1 MAIVKSTIQ
10 QQVADAIAQVEPNDR
25 PVAIIQTITGP
36 SPWLMNGVLGII
48 GQAFIKYYFVTLTQ
62 RVVVIH
68 RTSRI
73 SNRPQEVLYVIPLE
87 QARASLSD
95 VRRNTLWSSLRFQL
109 PNEPK
114 PTRMNVHRMWRAEM
128 DTFVNGLIGGA
139 PGVPGQYP
147 QQAAPA
153 QYPGAPGVPGQ
164 YPQAPA
170 APYPPQ
176 QPAAP
181 YPPQQPAGQYPPA
194 PGQYPQAPGGNPY
207 QG

>member
-10 QQVADAIAQVEPNDR
+10 QQVTESIAAIEPNDR
-25 PVAIIQTITGP
+25 PIAIIQTITGP
-36 SPWLMNGVLGII
+36 SPWLTNGILGLI
-48 GQAFIKYYFVTLTQ
+48 GQLMVKYYFVTLTH

-73 SNRPQEVLYVIPLE
+73 SNRPQEVLYVIPLD
-87 QARASLSD
+87 QARASISD

-114 PTRMNVHRMWRAEM
+114 PTRLNVHRMWRAEM
-128 DTFVNGLIGGA
+128 DTFVGTLLGGGPA
-139 PGVPGQYP
+139 APGQYP
-147 QQAAPA
+147 AAPA
-153 QYPGAPGVPGQ
+153 PGQYPAAPVPGQ

-170 APYPPQ
+170 
-176 QPAAP
+176 AAP

-194 PGQYPQAPGGNPY
+194 PGQYPAPGTNPY

>member
-10 QQVADAIAQVEPNDR
+10 QQVTDAIAAIEPNDR

-36 SPWLMNGVLGII
+36 SPWLTNGVLGLI
-48 GQAFIKYYFVTLTQ
+48 GQLMVKYYFVTLTH

-87 QARASLSD
+87 QARASISD

-114 PTRMNVHRMWRAEM
+114 PTRMNIHRIWRAEM
-128 DTFVNGLIGGA
+128 DAFVGGLLGGA

-147 QQAAPA
+147 QVQAP
-153 QYPGAPGVPGQ
+153 VPGQ
-164 YPQAPA
+164 YPA
-170 APYPPQ
+170 AP
-176 QPAAP
+176 PAAP

-194 PGQYPQAPGGNPY
+194 PGQYPQAPPAPGQYPAPGANPY

>member
-1 MAIVKSTIQ
+1 MAILKSTIQ
-10 QQVADAIAQVEPNDR
+10 EQVAQAIASIEPNDR
-25 PVAIIQTITGP
+25 PVATIQTVTGP
-36 SPWLMNGVLGII
+36 SPWLTNGVI
-48 GQAFIKYYFVTLTQ
+48 GLIAQLFIKYYFVTLTH

-73 SNRPQEVLYVIPLE
+73 SNRPQEVLYVIPLD

-114 PTRMNVHRMWRAEM
+114 PTRMNIHRVWRAEM
-128 DTFVNGLIGGA
+128 DTFVNGLLGGG

-147 QQAAPA
+147 QQ
-153 QYPGAPGVPGQ
+153 GAPGQYQAAPPVPGQ

-170 APYPPQ
+170 AAPYPPQ
-176 QPAAP
+176 QPAA
-181 YPPQQPAGQYPPA
+181 QYPQA
-194 PGQYPQAPGGNPY
+194 PGQYPQAPGANPY